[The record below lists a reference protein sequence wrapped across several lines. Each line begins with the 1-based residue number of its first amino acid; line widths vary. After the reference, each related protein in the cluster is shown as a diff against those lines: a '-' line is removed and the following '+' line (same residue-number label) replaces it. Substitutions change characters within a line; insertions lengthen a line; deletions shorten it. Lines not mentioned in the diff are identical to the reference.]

1 MRTMRCV
8 YKIENIELHEYVPT
22 LFSPLYCN
30 FEPMSLVRRIR
41 FLFDYLHKRAYRVY
55 YLKVDND
62 IVGYC
67 FITPGGRRLNCSTN
81 EDIVVGPYYIQE
93 RYRGKGLSEI
103 LINTSLAN
111 SAYSYKTAYAWVFK
125 KNIPS
130 IKACEACGFIK
141 YGELNVV
148 GKIRRLVEV
157 PNGKYI
163 IFMKK
168 NG

>member
-1 MRTMRCV
+1 MKTMRCV
-8 YKIENIELHEYVPT
+8 YKKENIELHEYVPT

-30 FEPMSLVRRIR
+30 FEPMSLVRRAR
-41 FLFDYLHKRAYRVY
+41 FLFDYLHKGRYRVY
-55 YLKVDND
+55 YLKIDND

-67 FITPGGRRLNCSTN
+67 YIAPGGRRLNCSTN
-81 EDIVVGPYYIQE
+81 DDIVVGPYYIKEQ
-93 RYRGKGLSEI
+93 YRGKGLSEI
-103 LINTSLAN
+103 LIKASLENN
-111 SAYSYKTAYAWVFK
+111 SYTYSVAYEWVLK

-148 GKIRRLVEV
+148 GKMRRLVEV
-157 PNGKYI
+157 SDGKYI